1 MNSKGPR
8 ANGGNNSSANDLMQL
23 WAAHLERVRDVTA
36 SILELSLS
44 CYDSY
49 YRFWSLPAGQSGTGS
64 SGGGG
69 GSTTPATAGSTPPT
83 AAPGGSTPPPA
94 APATGGSTPPP
105 AAAAR
110 RR

>member
-23 WAAHLERVRDVTA
+23 WAAHLDRMRDVTA
-36 SILELSLS
+36 NILELSLS

-49 YRFWSLPAGQSGTGS
+49 YRFWSLSTGPSGTGA

-69 GSTTPATAGSTPPT
+69 GYTTPATAGSTPST
-83 AAPGGSTPPPA
+83 AAPPTGGSAPP
-94 APATGGSTPPP
+94 PATGGSTPPP
-105 AAAAR
+105 AATR
-110 RR
+110 RK